1 MWEYWFVVNQEDHSE
16 WDDLELAPGI
26 VAPYQKVEID
36 IIGNLHKGTKIRMAW
51 CEDRAVGFMMYND
64 LWGSIIIVH
73 AMYVYPEEQLRG
85 VGRGLIWSVG
95 DIKKVL
101 FRTRKKNPPLRFL
114 SVMGH
119 DTIIAEDDEHIVRE
133 LDWQAPKAPNNKGVN

>member
-16 WDDLELAPGI
+16 WTDLELAPGI

-36 IIGNLHKGTKIRMAW
+36 IIGQLHKGVKIRMAFH
-51 CEDRAVGFMMYND
+51 EDRAVGFMMYND
-64 LWGSIIIVH
+64 LWDCVLIVH
-73 AMYVYPEEQLRG
+73 AMYVYPETQLRG
-85 VGRGLIWSVG
+85 VGKGLIWSMG

-119 DTIIAEDDEHIVRE
+119 DRIISEDDDHIVRE
-133 LDWQAPKAPNNKGVN
+133 MDWQAPKAPDNKGVN